1 MAATPSRGPRR
12 DEMKH
17 KNFWGLSTLYYVVI
31 GVMVAQTVISA
42 FFDMRI
48 FVILLVFTL
57 AVIGFAIYRLAN
69 MQRYMRNL
77 LSGIS
82 SSLDSS
88 GSEVL
93 EGFSIPVIV
102 AAENN
107 EILWYNEAFRSILLD
122 GEDIFGHDLSEIVGE
137 EIWELLAGNKQTSVS
152 YNGRIFSVYQ
162 SISHISGVTQR
173 VYYFVDETKLRR
185 TAEEYALSRPAVAL
199 IAIDNLDEV
208 AQGGRDSEKAAIS
221 SDVEIEIENW
231 AAPTDGIVRKLT
243 GERFMIILEERHL
256 QSLMEQRF
264 AILDRVRNMS
274 LNSKKH
280 ATLSIGVGRGG
291 ASLRECEEM
300 AGQALDMA
308 LGRGGDQAAVK
319 DKNNDYQF
327 FGGVSKAVEKR
338 TRVRTRVVA
347 SALRELIEG
356 SDNVVVMGHRFADLD
371 CFGAAFAMWSAAR
384 SLGKEAVVV
393 MDREQSMALTLLD
406 RIEAAGITD
415 CVCSGKDILPHIGR
429 KTLLIVVDTHRAGFV
444 DSPEVYKACKT
455 VVVIDHHRKA
465 VDFIENAVVFYHETF
480 ASSACEMV
488 SELLQYMNEKA
499 VGRLEAEALLAG
511 IMLDTR
517 NYVLHTGVRTFE
529 ASAFLRNRG
538 ADPVEVKRLF
548 AENMEVY
555 QQKAAVVAD
564 VRVFEDCAVA
574 VNRVEDGFTRIASAQ
589 AADELLNIEG
599 VNGSFVLFRNKDEID
614 ISARSLGLMNVQ
626 LVMERLGG
634 GGHQTMSACQ
644 LKGVDFDGALE
655 KLIEAINDYRMGEG
669 RSPLP
674 ADKNMT
680 VQP

>member
-1 MAATPSRGPRR
+1 
-12 DEMKH
+12 MKH
-17 KNFWGLSTLYYVVI
+17 RNFWGLSTLYYIMI

-42 FFDMRI
+42 FFDVRI
-48 FVILLVFTL
+48 FVILLIFTL

-93 EGFSIPVIV
+93 EGFSIPVMV
-102 AAENN
+102 VSESD
-107 EILWYNEAFRSILLD
+107 EILWYNDAFRNVLLNGD
-122 GEDIFGHDLSEIVGE
+122 DIYGHDLSEIVGE
-137 EIWELLAGNKQTSVS
+137 EARELMAGNKQTNVT
-152 YNGRIFSVYQ
+152 YAGRIFSVFQ

-173 VYYFVDETKLRR
+173 VFYFVDETKLRR

-208 AQGGRDSEKAAIS
+208 AASARDSEKAAIS

-231 AAPTDGIVRKLT
+231 AAPADCIMRKLT
-243 GERFMIILEERHL
+243 GERFMVILEERHL
-256 QSLMEQRF
+256 QSMMEQRF
-264 AILDRVRNMS
+264 DVLDRVRNID
-274 LNSKKH
+274 LGGRGH

-291 ASLRECEEM
+291 DSLRECEEL
-300 AGQALDMA
+300 ARQALDMA

-347 SALRELIEG
+347 SALKELIEG
-356 SDNVVVMGHRFADLD
+356 SDNVIVMGHRFADLD
-371 CFGAAFAMWSAAR
+371 CFGAAFALWSAVR
-384 SLGKEAVVV
+384 SMGKEAVVV
-393 MDREQSMALTLLD
+393 MEREQSMALTLLE
-406 RIEAAGITD
+406 RIEAAGITN
-415 CVCSGKDILPHIGR
+415 CVCSGRDILPHIGR
-429 KTLLIVVDTHRAGFV
+429 KTLLIVVDTHRPGFV
-444 DSPEVYKACKT
+444 DSPDVYKACKT
-455 VVVIDHHRKA
+455 VVVIDHHRKS
-465 VDFIENAVVFYHETF
+465 VDFIDNAVIFYHETF

-488 SELLQYMNEKA
+488 SELLQYMGEKS
-499 VGRLEAEALLAG
+499 VGRLESEALLAG

-548 AENMEVY
+548 AGSMQVY
-555 QQKAAVVAD
+555 QQKAAVVSD
-564 VRVFEDCAVA
+564 SRVYDNCAVA
-574 VNRVEDGFTRIASAQ
+574 VNHTEDAFTRIASSQ

-599 VNGSFVLFRNKDEID
+599 VTGSFVLFKNGDEVD

-626 LVMERLGG
+626 LIMERLGG

-644 LKGVDFDGALE
+644 LKGVDFDQAVDMLLG
-655 KLIEAINDYRMGEG
+655 AINEYRRSEG
-669 RSPLP
+669 RSPL
-674 ADKNMT
+674 T
-680 VQP
+680 VGGREIGRG

>member
-1 MAATPSRGPRR
+1 
-12 DEMKH
+12 MKH
-17 KNFWGLSTLYYVVI
+17 KNFWGLSTLYYIMI

-48 FVILLVFTL
+48 FVVLLVFTL

-93 EGFSIPVIV
+93 EGFSIPVMV
-102 AAENN
+102 VSEND
-107 EILWYNEAFRSILLD
+107 EILWYNDAFRNILLGGD
-122 GEDIFGHDLSEIVGE
+122 DIFGHDLSEIVGE
-137 EIWELLAGNKQTSVS
+137 EARELLAGNKQTNIT
-152 YNGRIFSVYQ
+152 YDGRIFSVFQ
-162 SISHISGVTQR
+162 SVSHISGVTQR
-173 VYYFVDETKLRR
+173 VFYFVDETKLRR
-185 TAEEYALSRPAVAL
+185 TAEEYALSRPAVCL

-208 AQGGRDSEKAAIS
+208 AQGARDSEKAAIS

-231 AAPTDGIVRKLT
+231 AAPGDGIMRKLT

-256 QSLMEQRF
+256 RDMMNSRF
-264 AILDRVRNMS
+264 NILDRVRQMDFGARG
-274 LNSKKH
+274 H

-291 ASLRECEEM
+291 DSLRECEEM

-356 SDNVVVMGHRFADLD
+356 SDNVIVMGHRFADLD
-371 CFGAAFAMWSAAR
+371 CFGAAFALWSAVR
-384 SLGKEAVVV
+384 SMGKEAVVV
-393 MDREQSMALTLLD
+393 MEREASMALPLLD
-406 RIEAAGITD
+406 RIEAAGITG
-415 CVCSGKDILPHIGR
+415 CVCSGRDILPHIGR

-465 VDFIENAVVFYHETF
+465 VDFIDNAVIFYHETF

-488 SELLQYMNEKA
+488 SELLQYMSEKS
-499 VGRLEAEALLAG
+499 VGRLEAEALLSG

-548 AENMEVY
+548 AGSMQVY
-555 QQKAAVVAD
+555 QQKAAVVSG
-564 VRVFEDCAVA
+564 VQVYEDCAVA
-574 VNRVEDGFTRIASAQ
+574 VNEVEDGFTRIASAQ

-599 VNGSFVLFRNKDEID
+599 VKGSFVLFRNGDEIN

-626 LVMERLGG
+626 LIMERLGG

-644 LKGVDFDGALE
+644 LKNVDFDEALE
-655 KLIEAINDYRMGEG
+655 RLLAAINEYKRSEG
-669 RSPLP
+669 RSALP
-674 ADKNMT
+674 VAGNLAARK
-680 VQP
+680 